1 MKQLLT
7 LTSLFFI
14 LSANAQSII
23 YTIKDGDTL
32 YSIAKDNNISI
43 NKIFKANEELGFS
56 PDEIYSGNTI
66 YLPQKKIHKY
76 YDICYSSIG
85 ETEFS
90 LYKSTKEITKEC
102 LEQLYPL
109 VEVDKLDPNNLSD
122 EERLFIVNYF
132 MNAYVNEDDSRVINE
147 YNLLGLLDKAAELG
161 DTKAAFNIRA
171 IDVDIFFNNINN
183 QYARNIINH
192 ELAFEERKNSCIQY
206 LKNEFY
212 DDYDLNIFFYLEC
225 ADTLFDEGDN
235 DYIKFDNELN
245 EIIFSTNSQIIKIFE
260 LYAINSQAYRRLNS
274 NNIKGALDLTS
285 RFVALKCPDCENS
298 SYLVAKYIN
307 SLDDDMPYSTYH
319 IEEAMYYLLLNDTN
333 AGYSSHSYTPEQII
347 ENRNYIISFIK
358 DRLENVEEDNF
369 DFRPTY
375 TAFNSD
381 TAVQLI
387 DRRRCELSKD
397 YLDLA
402 IIEYQSDYYDNSN
415 QDYFIEPLKLS
426 ICYINKF
433 LYNFTEYE
441 NTEKANAMLNS
452 SKYYLDIALKAKE
465 ELDVVNPIMLSLL
478 NIQKIILSIWE
489 KSINNPT
496 DIYDS
501 NLNIY
506 LSDELTNELYN
517 LSSVLNQQDIY
528 DFSGDIEDYE
538 LLSSTYISLHHHL
551 YLFRWPDIDKI
562 IDPVTLLK
570 MKDRFFVNS
579 KLINL
584 KVENAN
590 LGLKE
595 MQIKLVE
602 NNKRIKESSN
612 QEKDYKEMLKLYK
625 ENADLI
631 EQIFSLNKN
640 LEMLTIGNRESMQSI
655 QSSLNENEFAYFYV
669 PSKISSQII
678 LISNSGYEYWN
689 GPPYHLIKPIIDHFI
704 SSINPNEEYY
714 FKAAQ
719 FIGKALFP
727 MFYESDNDFL
737 KKDATIF
744 IYTDNL
750 IGLPPGILVK
760 SYNDSP
766 EISEYE
772 RLITAE
778 WFINDYNFTTRLNY
792 ENNSDDSFEKRPFLG
807 IGNSTSYD
815 WVGLPNL
822 NEVNS
827 EITNLALTSFGTKDD
842 ILLGK
847 QATKEFFLDKLEND
861 YERIVISTHSVPPD
875 WQGLIEEPALV
886 FNSKFGDYFLTPTEI
901 INKNFNNDMVVLSSC
916 NASIQGFDELYKS
929 FLIAGSK
936 SVVHSNW
943 NLESRYAREFTTN
956 FFKELWLKDQKKH
969 EAIRNVSLNFLNDY
983 SNQVY
988 AHPAYW
994 GNFSIVYS
1002 SIN

>member
-43 NKIFKANEELGFS
+43 NKIFKANEGLGFS

-66 YLPQKKIHKY
+66 YLPQKKYYKY
-76 YDICYSSIG
+76 DDICLSRAGKIQ
-85 ETEFS
+85 FS
-90 LYKSTKEITKEC
+90 LYKSTKEIVNEC
-102 LEQLYPL
+102 FETLYPL
-109 VEVDKLDPNNLSD
+109 VDIDELDPNNLSN
-122 EERLFIVNYF
+122 EERLYL
-132 MNAYVNEDDSRVINE
+132 INSLILDQYGYSAAKVE
-147 YNLLGLLDKAAELG
+147 TDLLLKSIELG
-161 DTKAAFNIRA
+161 DIKSAYNARLGYEYFY
-171 IDVDIFFNNINN
+171 NNIAN
-183 QYARNIINH
+183 QHAKNIINH
-192 ELAFEERKNSCIQY
+192 DLPFDERKNSCIQY
-206 LKNEFY
+206 LINEFY
-212 DDYDLNIFFYLEC
+212 DDIDLNIFFYLEC
-225 ADTLFDEGDN
+225 ADTLFDEEDN
-235 DYIKFDNELN
+235 DFNKFDYKLS
-245 EIIFSTNSQIIKIFE
+245 EIIFSTKSQMVKLFE
-260 LYAINSQAYRRLNS
+260 VYSINSMAYRKLNS
-274 NNIKGALDLTS
+274 SDEKGALNLTS
-285 RFVALKCPDCENS
+285 KYIALKCPDCDGS
-298 SYLVAKYIN
+298 IDLFSKYVDSNDGRSIHDVN
-307 SLDDDMPYSTYH
+307 VEDAL
-319 IEEAMYYLLLNDTN
+319 YYLILNDTSARYN
-333 AGYSSHSYTPEQII
+333 VLRTHPDEVIEVRDQIV
-347 ENRNYIISFIK
+347 NFIK
-358 DRLENVEEDNF
+358 KRLENREDTSLY
-369 DFRPTY
+369 RKVY
-375 TAFNSD
+375 TAYVSD
-381 TAVQLI
+381 TALKLMEWSEC
-387 DRRRCELSKD
+387 DAAKS

-415 QDYFIEPLKLS
+415 EDYFDEPLYLS
-426 ICYINKF
+426 ICYLNKF
-433 LYNFTEYE
+433 IYEYE
-441 NTEKANAMLNS
+441 IEFAS
-452 SKYYLDIALKAKE
+452 SKKAEANRLLDSAKDYLDIALKAKE
-465 ELDVVNPIMLSLL
+465 ELDIDNQIKLSLL
-478 NIQKIILSIWE
+478 NTQEVLFSITE
-489 KSINNPT
+489 KSINNPKGIF
-496 DIYDS
+496 DADM
-501 NLNIY
+501 NMY
-506 LSDELTNELYN
+506 LSDELRNKLRN
-517 LSSVLNQQDIY
+517 LSSILNQQDIY
-528 DFSGDIEDYE
+528 VFSGDIDSYE
-538 LLSSTYISLHHHL
+538 LLSSTYITLHHLL
-551 YLFRWPDIDKI
+551 YRLRWSDTDKI
-562 IDPVTLLK
+562 IDPVSLLQ
-570 MKDRFFVNS
+570 MKDKFLLNS

-584 KVENAN
+584 KVENEN

-612 QEKDYKEMLKLYK
+612 EEIDYKEMLKLYK
-625 ENADLI
+625 ENAHLI
-631 EQIFSLNKN
+631 EQIFSANEN
-640 LEMLTIGNRESMQSI
+640 LEKLTIGNRESMQSI
-655 QSSLNENEFAYFYV
+655 QSSLNENEFAYFYI
-669 PSKISSQII
+669 PSEISSKIMLINNDGYRVWDT
-678 LISNSGYEYWN
+678 ISNTLLKS
-689 GPPYHLIKPIIDHFI
+689 IIDDFI
-704 SSINPNEEYY
+704 SSINPNEEYDFY
-714 FKAAQ
+714 TAQ

-727 MFYESDNDFL
+727 MFYESDNDFN

-772 RLITAE
+772 RLITAD
-778 WFINDYNFTTRLNY
+778 WFINDNNFTTRLNY
-792 ENNSDDSFEKRPFLG
+792 ENNSDDSFEKKPFLG

-861 YERIVISTHSVPPD
+861 YERIVISTHSVPPN

-969 EAIRNVSLNFLNDY
+969 EVIRNVSLNFLNDY
-983 SNQVY
+983 SNQIY

-1002 SIN
+1002 STN